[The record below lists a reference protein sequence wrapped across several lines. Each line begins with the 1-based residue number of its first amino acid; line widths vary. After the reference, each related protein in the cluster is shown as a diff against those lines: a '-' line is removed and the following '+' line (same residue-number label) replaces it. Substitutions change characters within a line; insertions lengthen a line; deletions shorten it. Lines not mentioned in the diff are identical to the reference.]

1 MSLLNGI
8 HVLQVGGGTA
18 AAMCGQMLADI
29 GADVVCIEPDNSTTS
44 LGQWRSIQGTWQAS
58 APRFPIWHVLVASVP
73 MPFLSSALPVVS
85 RLLWT
90 FVRATRGHSG
100 SVHAVWAM
108 LIELV
113 GRRIGRL
120 SSAETCTELFGG
132 AGLSRHRSLRGTLML
147 SAATA
152 LAGCTTTSD
161 MRLAPQVPEPA
172 PGAVTALP
180 PYRIQIGDVLE
191 VRLLLN
197 PELNEEVTV
206 RPDGHI
212 STTVVPDER
221 AYGRTVA
228 DLDAVL
234 RQDYGRDLRNPRIS
248 VIVKS
253 FAPTRIYVG
262 GEVNNP
268 GELINIGQP
277 LTLSQAIARAG
288 GHKISGDEG
297 SVFIIRRGP
306 NDVPEF
312 LRTEY
317 ASVIHG
323 HNPLADVRLA
333 PYDVVFVPKTGVAE
347 VYKFFNQY
355 VQQFVPVSWGFSYL
369 VNSSGS
375 TSVVNAP

>member
-1 MSLLNGI
+1 MSRLNGFR
-8 HVLQVGGGTA
+8 VVQVDGDMA
-18 AAMCGQMLADI
+18 AAVRGRMLADI
-29 GADVVCIEPDNSTTS
+29 SADVVCMDNSTTP
-44 LGQWRSIQGTWQAS
+44 LGRWRSIQDTSQAS
-58 APRFPIWHVLVASVP
+58 ASRFPIWHVLLASVP
-73 MPFLSSALPVVS
+73 MPFLPSALLVVS
-85 RLLWT
+85 WLLWT
-90 FVRATRGHSG
+90 FVRATKGHSG
-100 SVHAVWAM
+100 TVAVQAVWAM
-108 LIELV
+108 LTELV

-120 SSAETCTELFGG
+120 SNAETCTELFGVI
-132 AGLSRHRSLRGTLML
+132 GLSRHRSLRGTLML

-152 LAGCTTTSD
+152 LAGCTTTSN

-172 PGAVTALP
+172 AGAVTALP

-212 STTVVPDER
+212 STTIVPDER
-221 AYGRTVA
+221 AYGRTVP
-228 DLDAVL
+228 DLNAVL
-234 RQDYGRDLRNPRIS
+234 RQEYGRDLRNPRIS

-262 GEVNNP
+262 GEVTNP
-268 GELINIGQP
+268 GELINVGP
-277 LTLSQAIARAG
+277 TLTLSQAIARAG
-288 GHKISGDEG
+288 GPKISGDEG

-306 NDVPEF
+306 NDAPEF

-333 PYDVVFVPKTGVAE
+333 PYDVVYVPKTGIAE